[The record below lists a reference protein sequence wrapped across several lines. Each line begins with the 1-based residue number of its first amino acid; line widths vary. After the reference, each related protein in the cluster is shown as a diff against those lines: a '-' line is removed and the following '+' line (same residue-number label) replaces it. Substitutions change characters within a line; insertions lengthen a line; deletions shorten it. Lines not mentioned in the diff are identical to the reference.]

1 MLCWHLN
8 ANLVAPCSSPH
19 TSPLR
24 SGLKGVPVCQDTK
37 LVSHKH
43 FWVEPCF
50 GILSLSLYT
59 YIYIYIYH
67 NFENPPPHAYRRC
80 ADHARAH
87 EAPDTFFQCC
97 SEPSEVQSL
106 STQIGHRRER
116 NIIPAK
122 IRRLKLLGKSRWTWE
137 VHPLES
143 RFCLSQSLW
152 DPESQYGDWPQKRAR
167 EVGAEAP
174 PCNIYDSNHTML

>member
-1 MLCWHLN
+1 MFI
-8 ANLVAPCSSPH
+8 PPH
-19 TSPLR
+19 IATAFWF
-24 SGLKGVPVCQDTK
+24 KGCPSMPRHQTR
-37 LVSHKH
+37 
-43 FWVEPCF
+43 EPQTF
-50 GILSLSLYT
+50 LGRTLLWNSLSLSLYI